1 MTLIALPNFHVETF
15 SDTWKNPRIRVS
27 CRCVIGRDHDY
38 AEWQRVVR
46 GRIIE
51 RPGDDREDVPA

>member
-1 MTLIALPNFHVETF
+1 MTLITLPSIHVETF
-15 SDTWKNPRIRVS
+15 SDTWKSPRILVS

-38 AEWQRVVR
+38 AEWQQVVR

-51 RPGDDREDVPA
+51 HPPTPE